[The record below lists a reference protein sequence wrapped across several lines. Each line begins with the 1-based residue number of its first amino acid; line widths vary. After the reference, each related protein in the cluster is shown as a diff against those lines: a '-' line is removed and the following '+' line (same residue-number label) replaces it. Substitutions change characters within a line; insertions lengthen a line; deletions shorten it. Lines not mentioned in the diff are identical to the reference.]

1 MIDDKG
7 KSIQKNKNP
16 HAFAKKNE
24 CKNRGT
30 GFKKHWETM
39 IKVKTKTNFSD
50 HYIKNQCKAV

>member
-1 MIDDKG
+1 MLDDRG

-30 GFKKHWETM
+30 DF
-39 IKVKTKTNFSD
+39 
-50 HYIKNQCKAV
+50 